1 MGGWQTKS
9 LRKRIWRVV
18 CSYKCAEASGQDRG
32 VTLATPKSSSPLQ
45 AIEKKQL
52 KSSLIRV
59 FGVPICDGHPFGGNG
74 KLLGNS
80 PAKLELAGGTL
91 WRQELHLSKEKQL
104 EITGPKR
111 LGLKSRMNQPQDNT
125 RPATRTGAASELAA
139 VPVVMEARS
148 LKKIYGSG
156 AKTLAV
162 LSDANLT
169 LRQGEMVAI
178 VAPSG
183 AGKSTLLHLL
193 AALDTPTS
201 GTVYFANKPVE
212 TNDDIA
218 LAEFRNRAVGFLWQR
233 HQLLPD
239 FTAAEN
245 VAMPLLLRGED
256 FTSALGMARKW
267 LAEVGL
273 ENRADHR
280 AGELSGGEQQ
290 RVAIARALVTG
301 PTVLLADEP
310 TGDLDEQNAWAVFEL
325 LERLHRTHRL
335 TSLIATHN
343 LALAARC
350 DRILGLEHGVLQT
363 RGAAALA
370 SEAPGGEAR

>member
-1 MGGWQTKS
+1 MTSESDTGKATAAAS
-9 LRKRIWRVV
+9 L
-18 CSYKCAEASGQDRG
+18 
-32 VTLATPKSSSPLQ
+32 SP
-45 AIEKKQL
+45 
-52 KSSLIRV
+52 
-59 FGVPICDGHPFGGNG
+59 
-74 KLLGNS
+74 
-80 PAKLELAGGTL
+80 
-91 WRQELHLSKEKQL
+91 
-104 EITGPKR
+104 
-111 LGLKSRMNQPQDNT
+111 
-125 RPATRTGAASELAA
+125 PATRIVLEG
-139 VPVVMEARS
+139 RG
-148 LKKIYGSG
+148 LKKTYGAG
-156 AKTLAV
+156 PRNLAV
-162 LSDANLT
+162 LVDANLI

-201 GTVYFANKPVE
+201 GTVYFASKPIE
-212 TNDDIA
+212 TNQDTTV
-218 LAEFRNRAVGFLWQR
+218 AEFRNRAVGFLWQR

-245 VAMPLLLRGED
+245 VAMPLLVRGEP
-256 FTSALGMARKW
+256 FAPSLQIARKW

-273 ENRADHR
+273 QDRAEHR

-290 RVAIARALVTG
+290 RVAIARALVTR

-325 LERLHRTHRL
+325 LQRLHRAHQL

-350 DRILGLEHGVLQT
+350 DRILTLEHGVLRT
-363 RGAAALA
+363 RAAAA
-370 SEAPGGEAR
+370 AAIGPPGGEAS

>member
-1 MGGWQTKS
+1 M
-9 LRKRIWRVV
+9 
-18 CSYKCAEASGQDRG
+18 E
-32 VTLATPKSSSPLQ
+32 
-45 AIEKKQL
+45 
-52 KSSLIRV
+52 
-59 FGVPICDGHPFGGNG
+59 
-74 KLLGNS
+74 LLG
-80 PAKLELAGGTL
+80 
-91 WRQELHLSKEKQL
+91 Q
-104 EITGPKR
+104 KR
-111 LGLKSRMNQPQDNT
+111 LGFESRMNQPQDNA
-125 RPATRTGAASELAA
+125 RPATRTSAASEPAA

-148 LKKIYGSG
+148 LKKVYGSG
-156 AKTLAV
+156 EKSLAV
-162 LSDANLT
+162 LSDANMS
-169 LRQGEMVAI
+169 LRPGEMVAI

-201 GTVYFANKPVE
+201 GTVYFANKPIE

-301 PTVLLADEP
+301 PSVLLADEP

-325 LERLHRTHRL
+325 LERLHRTHGL

-370 SEAPGGEAR
+370 SEAPGGEAS

>member
-1 MGGWQTKS
+1 MIPG
-9 LRKRIWRVV
+9 
-18 CSYKCAEASGQDRG
+18 ADN
-32 VTLATPKSSSPLQ
+32 P
-45 AIEKKQL
+45 
-52 KSSLIRV
+52 
-59 FGVPICDGHPFGGNG
+59 DG
-74 KLLGNS
+74 KIAS
-80 PAKLELAGGTL
+80 PA
-91 WRQELHLSKEKQL
+91 
-104 EITGPKR
+104 
-111 LGLKSRMNQPQDNT
+111 
-125 RPATRTGAASELAA
+125 AASTSKNAA
-139 VPVVMEARS
+139 PVLEAKGLQKS
-148 LKKIYGSG
+148 YGSG
-156 AKTLAV
+156 ERTLRI
-162 LSDANLT
+162 LTDANLI
-169 LRQGEMVAI
+169 LRRGEMVAI

-201 GTVYFANKPVE
+201 GTVYFATKAIESNQDAAV
-212 TNDDIA
+212 
-218 LAEFRNRAVGFLWQR
+218 AEFRNRAVGFLWQR

-245 VAMPLLLRGED
+245 VAMPLLLRGDD
-256 FTSALGMARKW
+256 FSSALGMARKW

-273 ENRADHR
+273 SHRADHR

-325 LERLHRTHRL
+325 LERLHRTHQL

-350 DRILGLEHGVLQT
+350 DRIVGLEHGVLKDRT
-363 RGAAALA
+363 VPAVAGGT
-370 SEAPGGEAR
+370 PGGEAS